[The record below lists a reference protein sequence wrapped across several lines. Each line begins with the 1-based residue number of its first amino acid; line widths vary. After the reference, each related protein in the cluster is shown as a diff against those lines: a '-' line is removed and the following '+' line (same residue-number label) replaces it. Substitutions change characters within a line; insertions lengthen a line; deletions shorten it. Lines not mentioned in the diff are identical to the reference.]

1 MTMQTTPIAA
11 KELAAR
17 NRARFPNESADSA
30 GRVMRFSPRRSN

>member
-17 NRARFPNESADSA
+17 NRARFPTTA